1 MHCTLALAVILK
13 TNDMKETNGKK
24 ALELKLFIEK
34 YNFSKED
41 VIKLSSLEKEKNQL
55 GFFAKDKVKREI
67 IRIYKHYKVKFLD
80 YGDISAC
87 FKQLD
92 LLTNNN
98 FKKIQDIE
106 IPTKEK
112 INHETIETEKETWR
126 DKIKAQ
132 EEELKRKGR
141 IRREEYVEKNKVMEE
156 EYAERNAE
164 RKKELLE
171 KSRVSE
177 KNKHL
182 ITFKENKLN
191 KGEQIISVVN
201 AIYKNLNSSASQDEY
216 HGVLIIT
223 EQRVAFYAKES
234 LLFKEIYKS
243 MPLRQISSIEY
254 IGGWLSKKMH
264 LVTNIDQ
271 IEVSF
276 SAHKHVIQEFQKTLE
291 SKREEIMNSTNSEP
305 AAVIT
310 VESIPDQIKKLA
322 ELKDLGIL
330 TADEFDLKKQHLLDK
345 I

>member
-1 MHCTLALAVILK
+1 MKEYFYYDV
-13 TNDMKETNGKK
+13 KETNGKK
-24 ALELKLFIEK
+24 ALELKLIIEK

-67 IRIYKHYKVKFLD
+67 IKIYKHYKVKFLD
-80 YGDISAC
+80 YGDITAC

-106 IPTKEK
+106 IPAKEK
-112 INHETIETEKETWR
+112 INHETIETEKETSR

-156 EYAERNAE
+156 EYAEKYAE
-164 RKKELLE
+164 RKKELFE

-182 ITFKENKLN
+182 ITFKESKLN
-191 KGEQIISVVN
+191 KGEQIICVVEVYYQN
-201 AIYKNLNSSASQDEY
+201 FNKSAKFDLYK
-216 HGVLIIT
+216 GVLIIT
-223 EQRVAFYAKES
+223 EQRVAFYAKSS
-234 LLFKEIYKS
+234 LINKEIYKS

-254 IGGWLSKKMH
+254 TGGWFSKKMK
-264 LVTNIDQ
+264 LVTNNDQ
-271 IEVSF
+271 IDFSF
-276 SAHKHVIQEFQKTLE
+276 LDGKHVIQEFQKTLE